1 MYTKH
6 YRVGGHLLEIIFV
19 NDGVGDELI
28 PSFRPFVL
36 TEPVADEQP
45 LFTLT
50 VDADSRYDGPRDE
63 VGQFD
68 GSGNNYGVYQVPDGG
83 YYIEISNPAQKLC
96 GALLADKG
104 FVHCRVS
111 FMADEASNRAF
122 ALNNSLMMAYAFAA
136 SGHQTVLMHAS
147 VIRKDGYGYLMT
159 APSGTGKSTHTF
171 LWYKNIP
178 GCDLMNDD
186 NPVVRIVDGQ
196 PIIYGTPWSGKTPC
210 YRNIQAPVGAIVRI
224 QQRKQNE
231 IRRMRPVESLA
242 QLLPAASS
250 MKWDESVY
258 MGVCDTLSAIISKVG
273 IYELGCLPDA
283 DAAWLCY
290 KTVKV
295 TDRGLED

>member
-1 MYTKH
+1 MLTKH
-6 YRVGGHLLEIIFV
+6 YRVGGHLLEILFE
-19 NDGVGDELI
+19 NDEVGEDLI

-36 TEPVADEQP
+36 TEPVDDEQP

-50 VDADSRYDGPRDE
+50 VRPDFRYDGERDE

-68 GSGNNYGVYQVPDGG
+68 GSGNNYGVYLLPDGG
-83 YYIEISNPAQKLC
+83 YYIEMSNPAQKMC
-96 GALLADKG
+96 GTLVADRM
-104 FVHCRVS
+104 FRHCTVS
-111 FMADEASNRAF
+111 FLVPEQRNRAF
-122 ALNNSLMMAYAFAA
+122 VLNNSLMMAYAFAA
-136 SGHQTVLMHAS
+136 AEQQTVLMHAS

-224 QQRKQNE
+224 RQRKQNE
-231 IRRMRPVESLA
+231 IRRMAPIESLA
-242 QLLPAASS
+242 QLLPATSS
-250 MKWDESVY
+250 MKWDERVY
-258 MGVCDTLSAIISKVG
+258 MGISDTLSAIIEKVN

-283 DAAWLCY
+283 DAARLCY
-290 KTVKV
+290 ETVRKV
-295 TDRGLED
+295 